1 MDKQAVIEM
10 EKENV
15 LGVYTRPP
23 FVLAG
28 GKGSTLFDTEGNEY
42 LDCVS
47 GIAVNSL
54 GYNDPGINLAIQE
67 AANTGMLH
75 VSNLYHTEPHAKLA
89 QQLCDLSFADKVH
102 FSLTGADANEGAF
115 KFARRY
121 AREQGHSEKYH
132 ILAFTNAFHG
142 RLFASLAAT
151 PRPQYQE
158 PFAPLVP
165 GIRFGEF
172 NNLESARAQMD
183 ENVCAII
190 VEPIQGEGGIYPATR
205 EFLSGLRALA
215 DEYDALLIYDE
226 VQCGLGRTGNLWGH
240 YTACSVDRS
249 QCETCKNGTQPCVVE
264 PDLMTLAKPLAGGLP
279 IGAILMRQKVADTI
293 HKGDH
298 ASTFAG
304 NPFTTHVASHVVE
317 RVSQP
322 EFLSS
327 VKAKGDY
334 LKELLEELN
343 SPHIKEIRGEG
354 LLIGVEMDIA
364 TAPLIAQAYD
374 KGVILVN
381 AGANVL
387 RFVPP
392 LIITEE
398 ELAKA
403 VSVVGEILQTM

>member
-1 MDKQAVIEM
+1 MDKQAVMEM
-10 EKENV
+10 EHEYV
-15 LGVYTRPP
+15 LGVYSRPP

-28 GKGSTLFDTEGNEY
+28 GKGCTLIDTDGNEY

-47 GIAVNSL
+47 GIAVNAL
-54 GYNDPGINLAIQE
+54 GYDDPGIKQAIAE

-75 VSNLYHTEPHAKLA
+75 VSNLYHTAPHAQLA
-89 QQLCDLSFADKVH
+89 KQLCELSFADKVH

-121 AREQGHSEKYH
+121 AREHGHTEKYH

-151 PRPQYQE
+151 PRPKYQD
-158 PFAPLVP
+158 PFKPLTP
-165 GIRFGEF
+165 GFRFAEF
-172 NNLESARAQMD
+172 NNLASAQAQMD

-190 VEPIQGEGGIYPATR
+190 VEPIQGEGGIYPASR
-205 EFLSGLRALA
+205 EFLQGLRDLA
-215 DEYDALLIYDE
+215 DQYDALLIFDE
-226 VQCGLGRTGNLWGH
+226 VQCGLGRTGKLWGH
-240 YTACSVDRS
+240 QTVSQNGGATAVI
-249 QCETCKNGTQPCVVE
+249 E

-298 ASTFAG
+298 ASTFAA
-304 NPFTTHVASHVVE
+304 NPFTTHVAHHVVS
-317 RVSQP
+317 RVSHP
-322 EFLSS
+322 DFLAE
-327 VKAKGDY
+327 VTAKGEY

-343 SPHIKEIRGEG
+343 SPHIKEIRGAG
-354 LLIGVEMDIA
+354 LLVGVEMDIE
-364 TAPLIAQAYD
+364 TGPLIEKAYG

-381 AGANVL
+381 AGPNVL

-392 LIITEE
+392 LVISHE

-403 VSVVGEILQTM
+403 VSVVGEVLQSM

>member
-1 MDKQAVIEM
+1 MDTQEIIEM
-10 EKENV
+10 EHDYV
-15 LGVYTRPP
+15 LGVYSRPP

-28 GKGSTLFDTEGNEY
+28 GKGCTLTDTDGKEY

-47 GIAVNSL
+47 GIAVNAL
-54 GYNDPGINLAIQE
+54 GYDDPGINQAIQE
-67 AANTGMLH
+67 AAGTGMLH
-75 VSNLYHTEPHAKLA
+75 VSNLYHTAPHAKLA
-89 QQLCDLSFADKVH
+89 KLLCETSFADKVH

-121 AREQGHSEKYH
+121 AREHGHNDKYH

-165 GIRFGEF
+165 GIRFAEF

-190 VEPIQGEGGIYPATR
+190 VEPIQGEGGIFPATY
-205 EFLSGLRALA
+205 EFLSGLRDLA
-215 DEYDALLIYDE
+215 DQYDALLIFDE
-226 VQCGLGRTGNLWGH
+226 VQCGLGRTGSLWGH
-240 YTACSVDRS
+240 QTISSDGPKVI
-249 QCETCKNGTQPCVVE
+249 E

-298 ASTFAG
+298 ASTFAA
-304 NPFTTHVASHVVE
+304 NPFTTHVAHHVVE
-317 RVSQP
+317 RVSKP
-322 EFLSS
+322 EFLAS
-327 VKAKGDY
+327 VKAKGNY

-364 TAPLIAQAYD
+364 TGPIISEAYE

-381 AGANVL
+381 AGPNVL

-392 LIITEE
+392 LVISEA
-398 ELAKA
+398 ELAQA
-403 VSVVGEILQTM
+403 VAVVGEILQTI